1 MKIIKYLIFGF
12 LVCSSHIINGQPI
25 ISNDF
30 SAYQRKTIHSIQ
42 QENFVK
48 QVPIFA
54 DTYRLSIPANT
65 SRVLKI
71 TKSFE
76 VICSEANIVF
86 LSSDP
91 DVFSI
96 STFQQKV
103 IVTAN
108 ATGIEANRTAIITA
122 RCGSYYDAIN
132 LKVGG

>member
-1 MKIIKYLIFGF
+1 MKIKKYLILVFW
-12 LVCSSHIINGQPI
+12 VCSTHVIHGQPI

-30 SAYQRKTIHSIQ
+30 SAYQRKSIHSIL
-42 QENFVK
+42 QENFAK

-54 DTYRLSIPANT
+54 DSYRLSIPTNT

-76 VICSEANIVF
+76 AICSEANIVF
-86 LSSDP
+86 SSSDP
-91 DVFSI
+91 AVFSI

-103 IVTAN
+103 LVTAN
-108 ATGIEANRTAIITA
+108 ATGIEANHTAIITA
-122 RCGSYYDAIN
+122 RCGSYYDAIS